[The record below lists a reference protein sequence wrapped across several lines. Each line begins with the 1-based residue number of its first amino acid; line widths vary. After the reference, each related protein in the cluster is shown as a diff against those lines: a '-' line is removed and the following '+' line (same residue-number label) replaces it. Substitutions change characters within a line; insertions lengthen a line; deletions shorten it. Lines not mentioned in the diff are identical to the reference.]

1 MSKDDVAWA
10 SQSGQDQYGRY
21 ADLVLFG
28 VTQRCRWIPAGS
40 FLMGSPQSE
49 PERDDHRETQHRVTF
64 QQGFWLADTA
74 CTQALW
80 VAVMGN
86 NPAYFTDD
94 LQHPV
99 EQVSWDDVQLFLQR
113 ANDVVP
119 EMVVRLPS
127 EAQWEYACR
136 AGTTTAFSFG
146 NSISPHQANYDGNE
160 VYEGGGSKGEY
171 RYKTVP
177 VKSFTPNPWGLY
189 QMHGNVWEWCQD
201 TWDSYDNTPT
211 DGSSGS
217 GGDAGCRVLRGG
229 SWLDLPLW
237 LRSAFRYLNSPSYH
251 NLHCG
256 FRLVILPHRLGTE
269 PLTAGCTVPPSP
281 PEGEGAGVRGLAS

>member
-1 MSKDDVAWA
+1 
-10 SQSGQDQYGRY
+10 
-21 ADLVLFG
+21 
-28 VTQRCRWIPAGS
+28 
-40 FLMGSPQSE
+40 MGSPQSE

>member
-49 PERDDHRETQHRVTF
+49 PQRYDNETQHRVTF

-94 LQHPV
+94 LQNPV
-99 EQVSWDDVQLFLQR
+99 EQVS
-113 ANDVVP
+113 
-119 EMVVRLPS
+119 
-127 EAQWEYACR
+127 
-136 AGTTTAFSFG
+136 
-146 NSISPHQANYDGNE
+146 
-160 VYEGGGSKGEY
+160 
-171 RYKTVP
+171 
-177 VKSFTPNPWGLY
+177 
-189 QMHGNVWEWCQD
+189 
-201 TWDSYDNTPT
+201 
-211 DGSSGS
+211 
-217 GGDAGCRVLRGG
+217 
-229 SWLDLPLW
+229 
-237 LRSAFRYLNSPSYH
+237 
-251 NLHCG
+251 
-256 FRLVILPHRLGTE
+256 
-269 PLTAGCTVPPSP
+269 
-281 PEGEGAGVRGLAS
+281 